1 MKKAAVIIGLVV
13 ISVSSCTSFFPVQ
26 EPPIYTPLPPTM
38 TPDPCGPESISAE
51 IEMIRGSLN
60 EFQEVAFIAANTPRE
75 SLISPVMRLEEIR
88 QHLISLV
95 VSECVQDLKQGYS
108 DYTASLLRYFSK
120 VMNKSA
126 AKDADIDMQNSQTLW
141 KIVDKEYEKVITNAR
156 LEYKPLKSTESV
168 LIKEAGFG
176 AIAIN
181 DGKKSVVVRV
191 QPDLHAKI
199 VSSLE
204 PGVKA
209 MVVGRTEKGDW
220 IFVNVLEIYGWIDS
234 EMVTLNVDIEKVIV
248 VNLTP

>member
-26 EPPIYTPLPPTM
+26 EPPIYTPLPLTM

-60 EFQEVAFIAANTPRE
+60 EFQEVAFIATNTPRE
-75 SLISPVMRLEEIR
+75 SLISPVMMLEEIR
-88 QHLISLV
+88 QNLISLV
-95 VSECVQDLKQGYS
+95 VPECVQDLKQGYS

-120 VMNKSA
+120 LMNKSA
-126 AKDADIDMQNSQTLW
+126 AKIADIDLQNSETLW
-141 KIVDKEYEKVITNAR
+141 KIVETEYENVITNAR
-156 LEYKPLKSTESV
+156 LEFQPLTGTESV
-168 LIKEAGFG
+168 LLKEAEFG

-181 DGKKSVVVRV
+181 DGDKSVNVRA
-191 QPDLHAKI
+191 QPDLDAKI

-204 PGVKA
+204 PGVQA

-220 IFVNVLEIYGWIDS
+220 IRVYVLGIYGWLFS
-234 EMVTLNVDIEKVIV
+234 ETITLNVDMEKVVV
-248 VNLTP
+248 VNPTP